1 MVKSATSKT
10 PRHPHEAIARRRPAQ
25 AQLVEAEANQRTQE
39 LLAHFNL
46 ALAALVYA
54 RTVAELSDR
63 HVAQLEAVRGSLAD
77 WRKTGECL
85 RELSETQLHDLAVH
99 MTSIQLADHAPMRE
113 MADLVLRTRHPGIA
127 AASTLIA
134 VLSRDVS

>member
-1 MVKSATSKT
+1 MAKSATSRT
-10 PRHPHEAIARRRPAQ
+10 RDSHESPARRRPVP
-25 AQLVEAEANQRTQE
+25 AQLVEAEAGQRTRE

-54 RTVAELSDR
+54 RTVAELSEEQL
-63 HVAQLEAVRGSLAD
+63 AQLEAVRGSLAD
-77 WRKTGECL
+77 WRRTGECL
-85 RELSETQLHDLAVH
+85 RELSEAQLHDLAVH
-99 MTSIQLADHAPMRE
+99 TTSVQLADHAPLRE

-134 VLSRDVS
+134 VLSRHVN